1 MENKRKTECTI
12 ANYFMKIK
20 VREFL
25 ANGRSMVT
33 QESESKLGYFF
44 FFSGSSSIRDLSAL
58 TRDRTCA
65 PCIGCMDS

>member
-44 FFSGSSSIRDLSAL
+44 FSGSSSIRDLSAL

-65 PCIGCMDS
+65 PCIGSMDS